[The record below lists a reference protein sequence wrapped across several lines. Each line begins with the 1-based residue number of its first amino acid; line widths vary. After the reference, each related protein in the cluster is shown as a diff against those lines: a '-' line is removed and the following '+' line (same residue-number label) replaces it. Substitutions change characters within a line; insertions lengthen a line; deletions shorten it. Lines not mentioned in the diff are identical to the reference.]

1 MLDDMRAYLKDRIE
15 ALSPQGAEDLAA
27 TFITMA
33 QAASEHLSGLATGL
47 MERSAEARA
56 ALVREA
62 KDLIAAQI
70 EEMGLAT
77 KKEVATLRARV
88 ERLEAKGTGA
98 RVGRE
103 RKGTEA
109 RVGRERKGTR
119 ARLDRERKGTE
130 ARVGRERKG
139 TAPRVDRGERKGTG
153 AGPKASSAKKPSGGS
168 RTTRR
173 AGKAATTGKRGAP
186 SATRSVRSTPR
197 RPSGA
202 R

>member
-1 MLDDMRAYLKDRIE
+1 MLDDMRAYFKDRVE

-33 QAASEHLSGLATGL
+33 QAAAEHLSGLATGL

-77 KKEVATLRARV
+77 KKEVAALRARV
-88 ERLEAKGTGA
+88 ERLEAKEPGA
-98 RVGRE
+98 RV
-103 RKGTEA
+103 
-109 RVGRERKGTR
+109 
-119 ARLDRERKGTE
+119 DREGKR
-130 ARVGRERKG
+130 
-139 TAPRVDRGERKGTG
+139 PG
-153 AGPKASSAKKPSGGS
+153 AGRKTASAKKTTGPKTPSAKKTTGGS
-168 RTTRR
+168 RTTGR
-173 AGKAATTGKRGAP
+173 AGKAATSAKRGAP

>member
-109 RVGRERKGTR
+109 RVGRERKGT
-119 ARLDRERKGTE
+119 
-130 ARVGRERKG
+130 
-139 TAPRVDRGERKGTG
+139 APRVDRGERKGTG